1 MPSLRTTLIA
11 AVLSTAIAPAWGH
24 GKAHVHGVMSLDIA
38 IEGSTVAVMLRSPQ
52 DNLVGHEREPRSA
65 AEKRAASETLALL
78 RDGMRWLQ
86 PDAAAQCSAGPV
98 QLSPGRLEGASAR
111 SEHADVEAQLEWRCA
126 MPSALKGIE
135 VRLLQAFPRTER
147 IEVQV
152 AGGQAEA
159 RQQLRRKNTRV
170 RLVR

>member
-52 DNLVGHEREPRSA
+52 DNLVGPERV
-65 AEKRAASETLALL
+65 L